1 MVSANVTCN
10 SNMCAVH
17 SVDSEYPEY
26 FLCMCNILWADP
38 KCDLSHSIAEDHRH
52 CFHHICFCRLW
63 SSYHHNLI
71 KITIDIAP
79 RTSKHTNHIHRIT
92 YWSHVDDRNS
102 PPGWSSHGIKAQ
114 GTIHMASR
122 QITQYKAHVGEAASP
137 PAKICQTHLADSH
150 RWLDDRCNHRVAQ
163 ASNSLWVLSSERS
176 SSRYHHRRHQL
187 FSFYSKNKCHTN
199 GVTPYWCC

>member
-1 MVSANVTCN
+1 MCILSILSIFCVCATFSEQILNAMCHIQLPLIIAIVSII
-10 SNMCAVH
+10 SL
-17 SVDSEYPEY
+17 SVDYALPPPQ
-26 FLCMCNILWADP
+26 FV
-38 KCDLSHSIAEDHRH
+38 SISVDYE
-52 CFHHICFCRLW
+52 
-63 SSYHHNLI
+63 HHNLI

-79 RTSKHTNHIHRIT
+79 RTSKHTKQITFIESHIGHMLTIAI
-92 YWSHVDDRNS
+92 
-102 PPGWSSHGIKAQ
+102 PPLVEV
-114 GTIHMASR
+114 HMASR

-187 FSFYSKNKCHTN
+187 FSFYSKNG
-199 GVTPYWCC
+199 GV

>member
-1 MVSANVTCN
+1 MQYILWILSIQNIFCVCATFSEQILNAICHIHLPLIIAIVSIISV
-10 SNMCAVH
+10 
-17 SVDSEYPEY
+17 SVDYALPPPQ
-26 FLCMCNILWADP
+26 FV
-38 KCDLSHSIAEDHRH
+38 SISVDYE
-52 CFHHICFCRLW
+52 
-63 SSYHHNLI
+63 HHNLI

-150 RWLDDRCNHRVAQ
+150 RWLDDRCNNRVAQ

-187 FSFYSKNKCHTN
+187 FSF
-199 GVTPYWCC
+199 

>member
-1 MVSANVTCN
+1 
-10 SNMCAVH
+10 
-17 SVDSEYPEY
+17 
-26 FLCMCNILWADP
+26 MCNILWADP
-38 KCDLSHSIAEDHRH
+38 KCDLSHSIAADHRH
-52 CFHHICFCRLW
+52 CFHHICFCRLCVTTTTICIYFCRLW
-63 SSYHHNLI
+63 TPQFDQNHNWH
-71 KITIDIAP
+71 
-79 RTSKHTNHIHRIT
+79 RTEDLKAYKTNHILVHILT
-92 YWSHVDDRNS
+92 IAI
-102 PPGWSSHGIKAQ
+102 PPLVEVHMASRHKAH

-150 RWLDDRCNHRVAQ
+150 RWLDDRCNNRVAQ

-199 GVTPYWCC
+199 GVTPYWCW